1 MIASFQGSVVSAVRK
16 TLQFIGMVSVPPDPI
31 IFEKLGYDRTDIERY
46 IQSLIN
52 GYNAHGAARMEDYRV
67 VELSQCK
74 ERAGAGKEYI
84 SAKVIGPGSPFY
96 IIFQRTY
103 GPVNSNKPTTS
114 AELSNVAPS
123 RGPIAQGGETLT
135 PGSNYPIQTGIK
147 SASYLEGPHIDD
159 IAFMA
164 LTRKTDEVRRTIT
177 FQHSIPLYTIAVLA
191 STIHQSPVDH
201 DSTTASCYFYAAAI
215 MEVTEEI
222 YSTNMASQKKSKVTW
237 ENVGRPSTFKR
248 TLMPGI
254 PGTTKIQPEVLQSL
268 VASYKVDLES
278 FENHVRSVPS
288 FKMRR

>member
-1 MIASFQGSVVSAVRK
+1 MIASLHGSIARVVRK
-16 TLQFIGMVSVPPDPI
+16 TLQFIGMVGARPDPI
-31 IFEKLGYDRTDIERY
+31 IFEKLGSDRTGIERY

-67 VELSQCK
+67 VELSQCR

-159 IAFMA
+159 IAFTA
-164 LTRKTDEVRRTIT
+164 LTRKTDEVLKTIT
-177 FQHSIPLYTIAVLA
+177 FHPSIPLYTMAVLA
-191 STIHQSPVDH
+191 STVHHSPVDH
-201 DSTTASCYFYAAAI
+201 DSTTASSYFYVSAI
-215 MEVTEEI
+215 MEVAEEF
-222 YSTNMASQKKSKVTW
+222 YSAKISSQKKLKPSW
-237 ENVGRPSTFKR
+237 EKVGRSP
-248 TLMPGI
+248 TLKI
-254 PGTTKIQPEVLQSL
+254 PDRSGTTKIQPDVLQSL
-268 VASYKVDLES
+268 IASYKVDLES
-278 FENHVRSVPS
+278 FENHVRSVP
-288 FKMRR
+288 FFGMQR